1 MNDEILAFQKKL
13 TLINRGVLVAL
24 IAAFLAAFLVPV
36 PEGMNEQMLGW
47 LQGILGSLVV
57 FQISSGE
64 RQNDHWFQ
72 SIDKAGPEK

>member
-1 MNDEILAFQKKL
+1 MDIEFQKKL
-13 TLINRGVLVAL
+13 TLINRLVLVGL
-24 IAAFLAAFLVPV
+24 ICAFLGAFMLPM

-64 RQNDHWFQ
+64 RQNDYWFGAAKDE
-72 SIDKAGPEK
+72 SE